1 MNVSVSE
8 KALIRIRSLYNSLSP
23 SEQKVA
29 DYVLAHPHE
38 VLQMPIALLAKD
50 AGVSDP
56 TVIRFCRSL
65 GYRGYLEFKIALARD
80 TASPVRL
87 IQASVDEEDDPRTIA
102 NKVFSAGI
110 QALQD
115 TLSILDEHAFAAAVD
130 ALGKARKV
138 LIIGVGT
145 SGPIAHMMYN
155 RLLRIGINCLVE
167 TDSYLQ
173 LMQASLL
180 SSDDVVVAISQTGSS
195 IDPVLTLKEARKQ
208 GATTI
213 AICGNAAAPLTMEA
227 DIVLISV
234 SRELRPEAVASR
246 IAQIAII
253 EALYVTLAMQDVE
266 RTAENERRIWDA
278 VVEKTV

>member
-1 MNVSVSE
+1 MSE
-8 KALIRIRSLYNSLSP
+8 KALVRIRTLYDSLSP

-29 DYVLAHPHE
+29 DYVLAHPHD
-38 VLQMPIALLAKD
+38 VLQMPIAMLAKH

-80 TASPVRL
+80 TASPVQL
-87 IQASVDEEDDPRTIA
+87 IQASVDEKDTPETIA

-115 TLSILDEHAFAAAVD
+115 TLSILDKEAFSRAVD
-130 ALGKARKV
+130 ALSHARKV
-138 LIIGVGT
+138 LIVGVGT

-155 RLLRIGINCLVE
+155 RLFRIGVNCLVE

-180 SSDDVVVAISQTGSS
+180 GPKDVVVAISQTGSS
-195 IDPVLTLKEARKQ
+195 VDPVLTLKEARRH

-227 DIVLISV
+227 DIVLLSV
-234 SRELRPEAVASR
+234 SRELRAEAVASR
-246 IAQIAII
+246 LAQIAII
-253 EALYVTLAMQDVE
+253 EALYVTLAMQDIE
-266 RTAENERRIWDA
+266 KTAENERRIWDA
-278 VVEKTV
+278 VVEKTI

>member
-1 MNVSVSE
+1 
-8 KALIRIRSLYNSLSP
+8 
-23 SEQKVA
+23 
-29 DYVLAHPHE
+29 
-38 VLQMPIALLAKD
+38 
-50 AGVSDP
+50 
-56 TVIRFCRSL
+56 
-65 GYRGYLEFKIALARD
+65 
-80 TASPVRL
+80 
-87 IQASVDEEDDPRTIA
+87 VDEKDTPESIT
-102 NKVFSAGI
+102 NKVFAAGI

-115 TLSILDEHAFAAAVD
+115 TLSVLDKDAFSQAVD
-130 ALGKARKV
+130 ALANARKV
-138 LIIGVGT
+138 LIVGVGT

-155 RLLRIGINCLVE
+155 RLFRIGVNCLVE

-180 SSDDVVVAISQTGSS
+180 SPQDVVVAISQTGSS
-195 IDPVLTLKEARKQ
+195 IDPVLTLKEAKKH

-227 DIVLISV
+227 DIVLLSV

-253 EALYVTLAMQDVE
+253 EALYVTLAMRDIE
-266 RTAENERRIWDA
+266 RTSENERRIWDA

>member
-1 MNVSVSE
+1 MSE
-8 KALIRIRSLYNSLSP
+8 KALVRIRSLYDSLSP

-38 VLQMPIALLAKD
+38 VLQMPIALLAKY

-80 TASPVRL
+80 TASPVQL
-87 IQASVDEEDDPRTIA
+87 IQASVDEKDTPETIA

-115 TLSILDEHAFAAAVD
+115 TLSILDKEAFSRAVD
-130 ALGKARKV
+130 ALSQARKV
-138 LIIGVGT
+138 LIVGVGT

-155 RLLRIGINCLVE
+155 RLFRIGVNCLVE

-180 SSDDVVVAISQTGSS
+180 GPHDVVVAISQTGSS
-195 IDPVLTLKEARKQ
+195 IDPVLTLREAKKH

-227 DIVLISV
+227 DIVLLSV

-253 EALYVTLAMQDVE
+253 EALYVTLAMQDIE
-266 RTAENERRIWDA
+266 KTAENERLIWDA

>member
-1 MNVSVSE
+1 VNE
-8 KALIRIRSLYNSLSP
+8 KALVRIRSLYESLSP

-29 DYVLAHPHE
+29 DYVLTHPHD
-38 VLQMPIALLAKD
+38 VLQMPIAVLAKQ

-87 IQASVDEEDDPRTIA
+87 IQASVSEDDDPQTIT

-115 TLSILDEHAFAAAVD
+115 TLSILDTEAFARAVD
-130 ALGKARKV
+130 SLGRARKV

-155 RLLRIGINCLVE
+155 RLFRIGVNCIVE

-180 SSDDVVVAISQTGSS
+180 GPQDVVVAISQTGSS
-195 IDPVLTLKEARKQ
+195 TDPVLTLREAKKH

-227 DIVLISV
+227 DIVLLSI
-234 SRELRPEAVASR
+234 SRELRPEAIASR

-253 EALYVTLAMQDVE
+253 EALYVTLAMRDIE
-266 RTAENERRIWDA
+266 RTSENERRIWDA
-278 VVEKTV
+278 VVEKTE

>member
-1 MNVSVSE
+1 VSE
-8 KALIRIRSLYNSLSP
+8 KALVRIRSLYDSLSP

-29 DYVLAHPHE
+29 DYVLAHPHD
-38 VLQMPIALLAKD
+38 VLQMPIAVLAKQ

-80 TASPVRL
+80 TASPVQL
-87 IQASVDEEDDPRTIA
+87 IQASVDEKDSPETIT
-102 NKVFSAGI
+102 NKVFAAGI

-115 TLSILDEHAFAAAVD
+115 TLSVLDKGAFAQAVN
-130 ALGKARKV
+130 ALANARKV
-138 LIIGVGT
+138 LIVGVGT

-155 RLLRIGINCLVE
+155 RLFRIGVNCIVE

-180 SSDDVVVAISQTGSS
+180 GPQDVVVAISQTGSS
-195 IDPVLTLKEARKQ
+195 VDPVLTLKEAKKH

-227 DIVLISV
+227 DIVLLSV

-253 EALYVTLAMQDVE
+253 EALYVTLAMRDID
-266 RTAENERRIWDA
+266 RTSENERRIWDA

>member
-1 MNVSVSE
+1 MGE

-29 DYVLAHPHE
+29 DYVIAHPHD
-38 VLQMPIALLAKD
+38 VLQMPIALLAKY

-80 TASPVRL
+80 TASPIHL
-87 IQASVDEEDDPRTIA
+87 IQASVAEKDTPQVIA
-102 NKVFSAGI
+102 NKVFAAGV

-115 TLSILDEHAFAAAVD
+115 TLSVLEEKDFSRAVHALAH
-130 ALGKARKV
+130 ARKV
-138 LIIGVGT
+138 LIVGVGT

-155 RLLRIGINCLVE
+155 RLFRIGINCVVE

-180 SSDDVVVAISQTGSS
+180 GPSDVVVAISQTGSS
-195 IDPVLTLKEARKQ
+195 ADPVLTLREAKKQ
-208 GATTI
+208 GVTTI

-227 DIVLISV
+227 DIVFLSI

-253 EALYVTLAMQDVE
+253 EALYVTLAMQDIE

-278 VVEKTV
+278 VVEKTL

>member
-1 MNVSVSE
+1 MNE
-8 KALIRIRSLYNSLSP
+8 KALVRIRSLYESLSP

-29 DYVLAHPHE
+29 DYVLTHPHD
-38 VLQMPIALLAKD
+38 VLQMPIAVLAKQ

-87 IQASVDEEDDPRTIA
+87 IQASVSEDDDPQTIT

-115 TLSILDEHAFAAAVD
+115 TLSILDTEAFARAVD
-130 ALGKARKV
+130 SLGRARKV

-155 RLLRIGINCLVE
+155 RLFRIGVNCIVE

-180 SSDDVVVAISQTGSS
+180 GPQDVVVAISQTGSS
-195 IDPVLTLKEARKQ
+195 TDPVLTLREAKKH

-227 DIVLISV
+227 DIVLLSI
-234 SRELRPEAVASR
+234 SRELRPEAIASR

-253 EALYVTLAMQDVE
+253 EALYVTLAMRDIE
-266 RTAENERRIWDA
+266 RTSENERRIWDA
-278 VVEKTV
+278 VVEKTE